1 MEEFMNSNGFFK
13 GYSSNFLMIFV
24 NFICILVLY
33 ILVMYLFSKYMDIDE
48 QIVELNDY
56 RTMNDRQ
63 INNLIKDINYNDQHI
78 TKYIEAKGL

>member
-1 MEEFMNSNGFFK
+1 MEGFVNSNA
-13 GYSSNFLMIFV
+13 YSSNFLMIFI
-24 NFICILVLY
+24 NFVCILVLY
-33 ILVMYLFSKYMDIDE
+33 ILVMYLFSKYMDIDD
-48 QIVELNDY
+48 QILELNDY